1 MRGQANDRHGVEVF
15 LDNRQVFLLFFASA
29 VILSLVFTLG
39 VVVGKRADRQ
49 PVPVEGADPLALL
62 DQMGGAGE
70 DREDDEALTFHEA
83 LGTPGEAGEAGEAG
97 EPSQGGQAADAA
109 PEAERVAQSGRAGS
123 PRSRGNKVRGE
134 EARGEEAR
142 GEEARGE
149 EARSEARRESTRSKA
164 RAARGESTRSKARAA
179 RGGDKQRDAA
189 VGRRTGTRRGS
200 MEEDTRPRPGS
211 YTLQLSAF
219 QDRHEARLFMEK
231 LRGAG
236 LEPYMVATTI
246 PGRGV
251 WFRVRL
257 GRYSTWDEALTAKQR
272 FERAQKIIA
281 YVAKN

>member
-49 PVPVEGADPLALL
+49 SVPVEGADPLALL

-164 RAARGESTRSKARAA
+164 RAARG
-179 RGGDKQRDAA
+179 GDKQRDAA

-200 MEEDTRPRPGS
+200 MEEDARPRPGS